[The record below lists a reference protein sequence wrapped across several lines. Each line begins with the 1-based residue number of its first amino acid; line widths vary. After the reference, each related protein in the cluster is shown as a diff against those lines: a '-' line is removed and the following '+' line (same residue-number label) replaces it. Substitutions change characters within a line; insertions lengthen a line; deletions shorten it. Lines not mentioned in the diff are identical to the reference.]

1 MSRVLVTGAG
11 GAAGVCVVRALL
23 HGGHHVVAADPDP
36 LAAGLYLA
44 DDRVLLPFAHDA
56 AFALAVVAAATEHHL
71 DAVITTVAEEVPA
84 LAGVVDELNRAG
96 AAIWLSPIATVLTC
110 IDKWEFAR
118 ATEAAHLPVPAT
130 ALGATAGSP
139 AATVPGPWVVKPRF
153 GRGSRD
159 VHLVDDPDELACAV
173 RQTPDAVVQTRCSG
187 HEFTVDALVD
197 RDGAVAGVVPRWRL
211 ETKAGISSK
220 GTTFSD
226 ARVDELVRA
235 TVGALGLQG
244 ALNLQGFIDESGPD
258 QVHLL
263 EVNPRFSG
271 GLALSLASGADL
283 VGEFLRG
290 TLGLPLRPERLV
302 HADGVTMSRYYA
314 EVFVTEQGEP
324 L

>member
-1 MSRVLVTGAG
+1 MTGAG
-11 GAAGVCVVRALL
+11 GAAGVCVVRALVN
-23 HGGHHVVAADPDP
+23 GGHYVVAADPDA
-36 LAAGLYLA
+36 LAAGLFLA
-44 DDRVLLPFAHDA
+44 DDRVLLPFAHDP
-56 AFALAVVAAATEHHL
+56 AFALAVVSAAAEHRI
-71 DAVITTVAEEVPA
+71 DAVITTVAEEAPA
-84 LAGVVDELNRAG
+84 LAGVVDDLTRAG
-96 AAIWLSPIATVLTC
+96 AAIWLSPSATVMTC

-118 ATEAAHLPVPAT
+118 ATVAAHLPVPAT
-130 ALGATAGSP
+130 MLGLTTGSP
-139 AATVPGPWVVKPRF
+139 AEMVPGPWVVKPRF

-159 VHLVDDPDELACAV
+159 VHLVDDPGELARAV
-173 RQTPDAVVQTRCSG
+173 HQTPEAVVQTRCSG
-187 HEFTVDALVD
+187 REFTVDALVD
-197 RDGAVAGVVPRWRL
+197 HEGAVAGVVPRWRL

-226 ARVDELVRA
+226 ARVDELVQA

-244 ALNLQGFIDESGPD
+244 ALNLQGFVDESDPEP
-258 QVHLL
+258 VHLL

-302 HADGVTMSRYYA
+302 HTEGVTMTRYYA
-314 EVFVTEQGEP
+314 EVFVTEHGEP